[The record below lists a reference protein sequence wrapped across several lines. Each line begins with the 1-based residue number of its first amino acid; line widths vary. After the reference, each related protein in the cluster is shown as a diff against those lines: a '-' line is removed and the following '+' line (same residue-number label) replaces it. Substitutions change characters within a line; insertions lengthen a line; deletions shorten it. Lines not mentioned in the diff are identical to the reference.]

1 MHPCLDF
8 VDWQLVGSVESVHRL
23 SSLILMWVDL
33 GLLVPFLH
41 LEVVDC
47 LHLEVLEVGDE
58 MKDQNPFYTHLW
70 DLVLEESG
78 PELKVCVVSFAILV
92 WVA

>member
-1 MHPCLDF
+1 MDF
-8 VDWQLVGSVESVHRL
+8 ADWQLMSLVENVHRL
-23 SSLILMWVDL
+23 SSLILMVLMWVHL

-58 MKDQNPFYTHLW
+58 MKDQNPFCTHLW

-78 PELKVCVVSFAILV
+78 LELKV
-92 WVA
+92 

>member
-1 MHPCLDF
+1 MDF
-8 VDWQLVGSVESVHRL
+8 ADWQLMGLLENVHRL
-23 SSLILMWVDL
+23 SSLILMVLMWVHL
-33 GLLVPFLH
+33 GLLVPFVH
-41 LEVVDC
+41 LEVLDC
-47 LHLEVLEVGDE
+47 LHLEVIEVGNE
-58 MKDQNPFYTHLW
+58 MKDQNPCCIRLL

>member
-1 MHPCLDF
+1 MDF
-8 VDWQLVGSVESVHRL
+8 VDWQLVGIVESVHRL
-23 SSLILMWVDL
+23 SSLILMWVHL
-33 GLLVPFLH
+33 GLLVPFVH

-47 LHLEVLEVGDE
+47 LHLEVLEVGNE
-58 MKDQNPFYTHLW
+58 MKDQNPFCTHLW

-78 PELKVCVVSFAILV
+78 LKLKVWVVFFAILV